1 MKMVKRKNS
10 NNRGIQIIIAA
21 AIIIIIGAAISK
33 LAPTL
38 KSWFSNNNINQLDN
52 TVGASITEHYAPTI
66 IKTDIDNNTCDLS
79 IVVSREDLLRSIA
92 NMNQLGTSETVIQT
106 FWLPSGK
113 SFQFSTTKSDA
124 EQALA
129 LMDAY
134 LENHPGLTSP
144 PIENILNGV
153 EETTASEEIKDTE
166 ATEDVEEADDADETE
181 ETEGTDETEE
191 SETTKEAE
199 ESEESEASE
208 PNGVES
214 EAEDNTTLINLY
226 ARYNVR
232 VDCQFPEG
240 SQYEQYYAAFH
251 DYDIAAL
258 HNYCQKNSLL
268 DYTVNNVKSNGS
280 TWDVTISNYVFNTVQ
295 TEIDTNPRHASTFT
309 VPVTMER
316 VTAQA
321 EPTQAEP
328 ETKSE
333 SSPEPEDSS
342 GEKLNIPV
350 TTNPEETTPLETEN
364 GNPTIF
370 SPFVIILIVII
381 SVLICIVIWLIIK
394 GYYDKKRAQF
404 DNESYDYED
413 EHEEPKNESEYED
426 SEDENED
433 DTDEPKDPE
442 EQSNCT
448 DKTTAPNTR
457 TITSKPASVD
467 DFFANYVNANKNN

>member
-1 MKMVKRKNS
+1 MVKRRN
-10 NNRGIQIIIAA
+10 NNRGVQIIIVAA
-21 AIIIIIGAAISK
+21 MIIIIGAAIGK

-38 KSWFSNNNINQLDN
+38 KGWFSHNNINQLDN
-52 TVGASITEHYAPTI
+52 TVGANITEHYAPTI
-66 IKTDIDNNTCDLS
+66 IETDVDNNTCDLS
-79 IVVSREDLLRSIA
+79 IVVSREDLLRSVT

-166 ATEDVEEADDADETE
+166 ATKDAEEADDADETE
-181 ETEGTDETEE
+181 GTEGTDETEE
-191 SETTKEAE
+191 SETTKETE
-199 ESEESEASE
+199 ESKESKASE
-208 PNGVES
+208 PNEVES
-214 EAEDNTTLINLY
+214 ETEAINLY

-268 DYTVNNVKSNGS
+268 DYTINNVKSNGS

-295 TEIDTNPRHASTFT
+295 TEIDTNPKHASTFT
-309 VPVTMER
+309 IPVTMDR

-321 EPTQAEP
+321 KPTQTESEA
-328 ETKSE
+328 KSE
-333 SSPEPEDSS
+333 SIPESKDSS
-342 GEKLNIPV
+342 GENLDIPV
-350 TTNPEETTPLETEN
+350 TTNPKETTLPEAEN
-364 GNPTIF
+364 GNSTIF
-370 SPFVIILIVII
+370 SPFIIILIAII
-381 SVLICIVIWLIIK
+381 AVLICIVIWLIIK
-394 GYYDKKRAQF
+394 GYYDKKRVQF
-404 DNESYDYED
+404 DNENYDYED
-413 EHEEPKNESEYED
+413 EYEEPKNESEYED
-426 SEDENED
+426 SEDEHED

>member
-10 NNRGIQIIIAA
+10 NANRSIQIIIVAA
-21 AIIIIIGAAISK
+21 MFIIIGAAIGK
-33 LAPTL
+33 LIPTL

-66 IKTDIDNNTCDLS
+66 IKTDVGNNTCDLS

-166 ATEDVEEADDADETE
+166 ATKDAEKADDTDETE
-181 ETEGTDETEE
+181 GTEE

-208 PNGVES
+208 TNEVES
-214 EAEDNTTLINLY
+214 EAEAINLY
-226 ARYNVR
+226 ARYSVR

-268 DYTVNNVKSNGS
+268 DYTINNVRSNGS

-295 TEIDTNPRHASTFT
+295 TEIDSNPRHASTFT
-309 VPVTMER
+309 VPVTMDR

-321 EPTQAEP
+321 EPTQTESEA
-328 ETKSE
+328 KSE
-333 SSPEPEDSS
+333 SSPESEDSS
-342 GEKLNIPV
+342 GEKLDIPV

-364 GNPTIF
+364 GSSTIF
-370 SPFVIILIVII
+370 SPFIIILIVVIA
-381 SVLICIVIWLIIK
+381 VLICIIIWLIIK
-394 GYYDKKRAQF
+394 GYYEKKVQF
-404 DNESYDYED
+404 DNKNYDDYED
-413 EHEEPKNESEYED
+413 YEEYTEYEEPKEDESEYEN
-426 SEDENED
+426 SEDGHED
-433 DTDEPKDPE
+433 NTDEPKDPE
-442 EQSNCT
+442 EQPNCT
-448 DKTTAPNTR
+448 DKTTV
-457 TITSKPASVD
+457 TSKPASVD